1 MEIDVALID
10 LVKSMEDVYSFVE
23 ATESFQNKIV
33 VLGKTIV
40 HLLKQ
45 TVECVI
51 YVREYTGHG
60 FGGEWPI
67 LMLGIRHYRPTRQ
80 VDSSSRHLLT
90 ADRRYQHFRKHLF
103 RSSRLWTR
111 TALSRS
117 FLSLLGPSREW
128 KNKVYKIS

>member
-1 MEIDVALID
+1 MERDVELVN
-10 LVKSMEDVYSFVE
+10 LVKTMEDVYSFVE
-23 ATESFQNKIV
+23 VTKSFQNKIV
-33 VLGKTIV
+33 VFGKIILC
-40 HLLKQ
+40 LLKQ

-80 VDSSSRHLLT
+80 ADSSSRHLLT

-111 TALSRS
+111 AALSRQS
-117 FLSLLGPSREW
+117 LSLLGPSR
-128 KNKVYKIS
+128 